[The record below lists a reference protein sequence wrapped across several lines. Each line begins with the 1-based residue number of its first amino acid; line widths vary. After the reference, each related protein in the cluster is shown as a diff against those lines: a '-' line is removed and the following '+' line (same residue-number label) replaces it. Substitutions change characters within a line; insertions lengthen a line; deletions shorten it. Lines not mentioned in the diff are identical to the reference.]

1 MKRGEI
7 WWSDQLDPIGRRP
20 VVLLS
25 RDESYKVRNAVIV
38 AQITTTIRNIPT
50 EVLLDEADKM
60 PKKCVINCD
69 DIATIRKHSLVER
82 IATLKVEKMEQIE
95 KAIKFALSLK

>member
-7 WWSDQLDPIGRRP
+7 WWADQKEPIGRRP
-20 VVLLS
+20 VLLLS

-38 AQITTTIRNIPT
+38 AQITTIIRNIPT
-50 EVLLDEADKM
+50 EVYLDTQDDM

-69 DIATIRKHSLVER
+69 DIGTIRKHSLTER
-82 IATLKVEKMEQIE
+82 ITTLKSEKIEQMEQ
-95 KAIKFALSLK
+95 AIKFALALK

>member
-7 WWSDQLDPIGRRP
+7 WWANQMDPIGRRP

-25 RDESYKVRNAVIV
+25 RDESYRVRNAVVV
-38 AQITTTIRNIPT
+38 AQITTTIRHIPT
-50 EVLLDEADKM
+50 EVYLDANDDM

-69 DIATIRKHSLVER
+69 DISTIRKHSLTER
-82 IATLKVEKMEQIE
+82 ITTLKSEKIEQMEQ
-95 KAIKFALSLK
+95 AIKFALALK

>member
-7 WWSDQLDPIGRRP
+7 WWSDQMSPIGRRP

-25 RDESYKVRNAVIV
+25 RDESYKIRNAVIV

-50 EVLLDEADKM
+50 EVYLDTRDDM

-69 DIATIRKHSLVER
+69 DIATIRKHSLTER
-82 IATLKVEKMEQIE
+82 ITTLKSEKIEQIE
-95 KAIKFALSLK
+95 KSIKFALALK